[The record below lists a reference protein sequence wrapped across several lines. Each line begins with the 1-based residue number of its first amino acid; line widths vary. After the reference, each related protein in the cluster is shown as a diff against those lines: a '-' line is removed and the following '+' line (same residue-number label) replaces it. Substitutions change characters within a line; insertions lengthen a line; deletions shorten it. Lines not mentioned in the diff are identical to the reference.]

1 MKQELVFENVFPQD
15 LFPPSNYN
23 NKKHLDIVSEKSL
36 KVAFNDIV
44 KPYQWWITSVIIY
57 CFL

>member
-44 KPYQWWITSVIIY
+44 KPYQ
-57 CFL
+57 